1 MPLTLRFPRPQ
12 RLAAALVLCTG
23 LPAFASTPAT
33 PATPAAMLDQAGPA
47 IFSAAGA
54 TGVALVVVTPAGIII
69 SGYGQ
74 DAPGSDKAPGPNS
87 LIRISSTSKL
97 LTADV
102 ALKLAAQGKLGL
114 DDPLQRHAPPG
125 SLVPVFAGARPITLK
140 DLATHTSGLPREPD
154 LPYPANTAPATWPTP
169 PVRWQWL
176 ATYKPAAAP
185 GLGAL
190 YSNVGF
196 DLLAD
201 ALAQAA
207 GRPYPLLLREQ
218 TTAPLG
224 MGDTTSSPSPMQCA
238 RLMRGADGNGPCA
251 DTSATAGTG
260 GMYSSPADMGTWMAY
275 VLGLNPRH
283 KQEPQALQM
292 IYKSSALASV
302 EALDKGGPPDAIG
315 LGWIQLAASGATPA
329 IVQKTGGGVGFMSY
343 MAVVPAAQVGVFAVM
358 TRLDQ
363 AAFKVLVRQVN
374 QLTSDLAATAPA
386 RLAPVP
392 GPAARV
398 AEGESCI
405 PAWPASALG
414 RGESG
419 TTRVRLR
426 VAADGS
432 VTGAHVTAS
441 SGFADLDQATLMA
454 ARACR
459 FAPKL
464 RNRLPVATSVL
475 FDHVW
480 ARGAAPSAAAVP
492 SPTFAAR
499 GASAPASRQDCA
511 RLAYP
516 AASLANREQGTV
528 HMTFLIGTDGAVLE
542 KHVVKGSG
550 VEELD
555 RAALEGMARCRFAPA
570 ITNGKPEQSLLS
582 FSYSWTLN

>member
-1 MPLTLRFPRPQ
+1 MPLKLRFPWPHCH
-12 RLAAALVLCTG
+12 AAALVLCTA

-33 PATPAAMLDQAGPA
+33 PAAMLEKAGPA
-47 IFSAAGA
+47 IFGA
-54 TGVALVVVTPAGIII
+54 TGAIGVALVVVTPSGIVIN
-69 SGYGQ
+69 GYGQ
-74 DAPGSDKAPGPNS
+74 DAPGSERAPAPNS

-102 ALKLAAQGKLGL
+102 ALKLAAQGKLSL

-140 DLATHTSGLPREPD
+140 DLATHTAGLPREPD
-154 LPYPANTAPATWPTP
+154 LPYPANSAPATWPTAQ
-169 PVRWQWL
+169 VRWQWL

-185 GLGAL
+185 ATAAL

-207 GRPYPLLLREQ
+207 GKPYPLLLREM
-218 TTAPLG
+218 TTAPLA

-238 RLMRGADGNGPCA
+238 RLMRGADGNAPCA

-260 GMYSSPADMGTWMAY
+260 GMYSSPADMGSWMAY
-275 VLGLNPRH
+275 VLGLKPGHR
-283 KQEPQALQM
+283 QDPQALQM

-302 EALDKGGPPDAIG
+302 ESLDKGGPPDAIG

-329 IVQKTGGGVGFMSY
+329 IVQKTGGGAGFMSY
-343 MAVVPAAQVGVFAVM
+343 MAVVPGAQVGVFAVM

-363 AAFKVLVRQVN
+363 AAFTELVKQVN
-374 QLTSDLAATAPA
+374 LLTGDLAAAGRQAPM
-386 RLAPVP
+386 P
-392 GPAARV
+392 PAARA
-398 AEGESCI
+398 AEGESCM

-419 TTRVRLR
+419 TTRLRLR
-426 VAADGS
+426 VAADGTVTS
-432 VTGAHVTAS
+432 VNLTAS
-441 SGFADLDQATLMA
+441 SGFADLDQATMNA

-464 RNRLPVATSVL
+464 RNGLPAATSIL

-480 ARGAAPSAAAVP
+480 ARGSSPSVSAVSSSANSAPRAS
-492 SPTFAAR
+492 
-499 GASAPASRQDCA
+499 ASAPASRKPCA

-516 AASLANREQGTV
+516 AASLASREQGTV
-528 HMTFLIGTDGAVLE
+528 HMTFLIDADGAVLE
-542 KHVVKGSG
+542 KNVVKGSG
-550 VEELD
+550 FGALD
-555 RAALEGMARCRFAPA
+555 RAALEGMAMCRFTPA
-570 ITNGKPEQSLLS
+570 VTNGKPEKSLLS
-582 FSYSWTLN
+582 FSYTWTLN